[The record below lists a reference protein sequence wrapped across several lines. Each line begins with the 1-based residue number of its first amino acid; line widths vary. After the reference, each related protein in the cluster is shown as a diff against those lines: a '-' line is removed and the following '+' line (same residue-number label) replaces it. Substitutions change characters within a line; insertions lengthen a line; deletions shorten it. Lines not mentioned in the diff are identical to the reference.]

1 MDGKLCSNASAGKAP
16 EATLAA
22 ALILSFFL
30 RITVSMPA
38 PSRPLHRGK
47 RTIAVDKSCH
57 LPLWKQ
63 VPRLHLALTV
73 EANVVRL
80 CIAILDRA
88 MKITFAGCVLLT
100 IFSLSAPSR
109 PSDSWIHESK
119 LLALENAWNQAQLHH
134 DSKALD
140 SLVSDT
146 FVYTDYD
153 GTVMNKAQF
162 LADLKDPT
170 YRATLITNEGMKVF
184 SYQDMAIV
192 IGRYHTKG
200 SYKRK
205 PFEHYGRF
213 TDTWVYQNTM
223 WRCVASHTSLIE
235 KK

>member
-1 MDGKLCSNASAGKAP
+1 
-16 EATLAA
+16 
-22 ALILSFFL
+22 
-30 RITVSMPA
+30 
-38 PSRPLHRGK
+38 
-47 RTIAVDKSCH
+47 
-57 LPLWKQ
+57 
-63 VPRLHLALTV
+63 
-73 EANVVRL
+73 
-80 CIAILDRA
+80 

-109 PSDSWIHESK
+109 PSDSSIHESK

-162 LADLKDPT
+162 LADLRDPS
-170 YRATLITNEGMKVF
+170 YRATLITNDNMRVF
-184 SYQDMAIV
+184 PYENVAIV

-200 SYKRK
+200 VYKGK

-213 TDTWVYQNTM
+213 TDSWIYQNYK
-223 WRCVASHTSLIE
+223 WQCIASHTNLI